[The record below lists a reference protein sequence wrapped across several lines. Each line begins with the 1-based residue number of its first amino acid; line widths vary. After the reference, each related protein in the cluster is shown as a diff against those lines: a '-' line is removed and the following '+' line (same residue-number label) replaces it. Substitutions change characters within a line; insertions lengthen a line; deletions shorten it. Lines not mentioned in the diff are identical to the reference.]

1 MSSQDCMY
9 SIEISAFF
17 MFLNDEKGFS
27 DHTIKSYK
35 NDINKFLNFL
45 LERKIELKEVSKIEI
60 RDFLADQYDLGL
72 SKKTIARRLAS
83 IKSLFKF
90 LFNSNFVT
98 KNPTLFLSSPK
109 ISKKLPDFIDEKMIN
124 ELMNQ
129 PDLGSEKG
137 LRDKAVLELFYSTGM
152 RLSELINLNISSVD
166 DKNNLIRVTGKGS
179 KERLIPFGKRAKF
192 SIEKYLKKRALNWNS
207 LNKEIP
213 LFVNNKNERVP
224 RRTIQRR
231 ISNYI
236 KMIASGKRLGPHTLR
251 HTFATH
257 LMDRG
262 ADIRA
267 VGDLLGHS
275 SLSSTQV
282 YTHVKPER
290 MKQVYKQSHPRG
302 EK

>member
-9 SIEISAFF
+9 STEISAFF
-17 MFLNDEKGFS
+17 TFLIDEKGFS
-27 DHTIKSYK
+27 DHTINSYK

-45 LERKIELKEVSKIEI
+45 LERKIELREVSKIEI

-90 LFNSNFVT
+90 LFNSRFVS
-98 KNPTLFLSSPK
+98 KNPTLFLSTPK
-109 ISKKLPDFIDEKMIN
+109 TSKKLPDFVDEKMIN

-129 PDLGSEKG
+129 PDLGTEKG

-166 DKNNLIRVTGKGS
+166 DKNNLIKVTGKGS

-192 SIEKYLKKRALNWNS
+192 SIEKYLNKRALNWNS
-207 LNKEIP
+207 LNEEIP
-213 LFVNNKNERVP
+213 LFVNNKNERLP

>member
-1 MSSQDCMY
+1 MNSQNCMY
-9 SIEISAFF
+9 RNEISAFF
-17 MFLNDEKGFS
+17 IFLDDEKGFS
-27 DHTIKSYK
+27 VHTIKSYK

-45 LERKIELKEVSKIEI
+45 LERKIELREVSKIEI

-90 LFNSNFVT
+90 LFNSSFVT

-166 DKNNLIRVTGKGS
+166 DKNSLIRVTGKGS

-192 SIEKYLKKRALNWNS
+192 YIQKYLKRRSLNWNS
-207 LNKEIP
+207 SNKEVP
-213 LFVNNKNERVP
+213 LFVNDKNERVP

-236 KMIASGKRLGPHTLR
+236 KLIAIGKRLGPHTLR

-290 MKQVYKQSHPRG
+290 MKEVYKQSHPRG

>member
-90 LFNSNFVT
+90 LFNSSFVT
-98 KNPTLFLSSPK
+98 KNPTLFLSTPK
-109 ISKKLPDFIDEKMIN
+109 MSKKLPDFIDEKMIN

>member
-1 MSSQDCMY
+1 MSKSNFD
-9 SIEISAFF
+9 AFII
-17 MFLNDEKGFS
+17 FLSEEKGFS

-35 NDINKFLNFL
+35 SDINKFLSFL
-45 LERKIELKEVSKIEI
+45 IEKNIDLKKVSKKEI

-83 IKSLFKF
+83 IKSFFKF
-90 LFNSNFVT
+90 LLNSNYASY
-98 KNPTLFLSSPK
+98 NPTLFLATPK
-109 ISKKLPDFIDEKMIN
+109 ISKKLPDFIETKMID
-124 ELMNQ
+124 ELMDQ
-129 PDLGSEKG
+129 PDHHTEKG
-137 LRDKAVLELFYSTGM
+137 LRDKAILELFYSTGM

-166 DKNNLIRVTGKGS
+166 DKNNLIKVFGKGS
-179 KERLIPFGKRAKF
+179 KERLIPFGKRAKLCL
-192 SIEKYLKKRALNWNS
+192 EDY
-207 LNKEIP
+207 LNKRVLRWSSSNNDVP
-213 LFVNNKNERVP
+213 LFVNGKNKRIP

-236 KMIASGKRLGPHTLR
+236 KMISSGKRLGPHTLR

-257 LMDRG
+257 LMERG

-282 YTHVKPER
+282 YTHVKPEK
-290 MKQVYKQSHPRG
+290 MKEVYKQSHPRG

>member
-1 MSSQDCMY
+1 MFKPNSD
-9 SIEISAFF
+9 AFVI
-17 MFLNDEKGFS
+17 FLSEEKGFS

-35 NDINKFLNFL
+35 NDINKFLSFL
-45 LERKIELKEVSKIEI
+45 IERSIDLKKVSKKEI

-83 IKSLFKF
+83 IKSFFKF
-90 LFNSNFVT
+90 LLNSNYVSN
-98 KNPTLFLSSPK
+98 NPTLFLSTPK
-109 ISKKLPDFIDEKMIN
+109 ISKKLPDFIETKMID
-124 ELMNQ
+124 ELMDQ
-129 PDLGSEKG
+129 PDHHTEKG
-137 LRDKAVLELFYSTGM
+137 LRDKAILELFYSTGM

-166 DKNNLIRVTGKGS
+166 DKNNLIKVFGKGS
-179 KERLIPFGKRAKF
+179 KERLIPFGKRAKLCL
-192 SIEKYLKKRALNWNS
+192 EDYLNKRVLRWNS
-207 LNKEIP
+207 SNKDIP
-213 LFVNNKNERVP
+213 LFVNGKNERVP

-236 KMIASGKRLGPHTLR
+236 KMISSGKRLGPHTLR

-257 LMDRG
+257 LMERG

-282 YTHVKPER
+282 YTHVKPEK
-290 MKQVYKQSHPRG
+290 MKEVYKQSHPRG

>member
-1 MSSQDCMY
+1 MSKSNFD
-9 SIEISAFF
+9 AFII
-17 MFLNDEKGFS
+17 FLSEEKGFS

-35 NDINKFLNFL
+35 SDINKFLSFL
-45 LERKIELKEVSKIEI
+45 IEKNIDLKKVSKKEI

-83 IKSLFKF
+83 IKSFFKF
-90 LFNSNFVT
+90 LLNSNYVSY
-98 KNPTLFLSSPK
+98 NPTLFLSTPK
-109 ISKKLPDFIDEKMIN
+109 ISKKLPDFIETKMID
-124 ELMNQ
+124 ELMDQ
-129 PDLGSEKG
+129 PDHHTEKG
-137 LRDKAVLELFYSTGM
+137 LRDKAILELFYSTGM
-152 RLSELINLNISSVD
+152 RLSELINLNIGSVD
-166 DKNNLIRVTGKGS
+166 DKNNLIKVFGKGS
-179 KERLIPFGKRAKF
+179 KERLIPFGKRAKLCL
-192 SIEKYLKKRALNWNS
+192 EDYLKKRVLRWS
-207 LNKEIP
+207 SSNKDIP
-213 LFVNNKNERVP
+213 LFVNGKNKRIP

-236 KMIASGKRLGPHTLR
+236 KMISSGKRLGPHTLR

-257 LMDRG
+257 LMERG

-282 YTHVKPER
+282 YTHVKPEK
-290 MKQVYKQSHPRG
+290 MKEVYKQSHPRG

>member
-1 MSSQDCMY
+1 MHST
-9 SIEISAFF
+9 EISAFF
-17 MFLNDEKGFS
+17 IFLNDEKGFS
-27 DHTIKSYK
+27 NHTIKSYK

-90 LFNSNFVT
+90 LFNSSFVT
-98 KNPTLFLSSPK
+98 KNPTLFLSTPK
-109 ISKKLPDFIDEKMIN
+109 VSKKLPDFVDEKMIN

-129 PDLGSEKG
+129 PDLGTEKG

-166 DKNNLIRVTGKGS
+166 DKNNLIKVTGKGS

-192 SIEKYLKKRALNWNS
+192 SIEKYLNKRALNWKS
-207 LNKEIP
+207 LNEEIP
-213 LFVNNKNERVP
+213 LFVNNKNERLP
-224 RRTIQRR
+224 RRTVQRR

-236 KMIASGKRLGPHTLR
+236 KMIANGKRLGPHTLR

-290 MKQVYKQSHPRG
+290 MKEVYKQSHPRG

>member
-9 SIEISAFF
+9 STEISAFF
-17 MFLNDEKGFS
+17 TFLIDEKGFS
-27 DHTIKSYK
+27 DHTINSYK

-45 LERKIELKEVSKIEI
+45 LERKIELREVSKIEI

-90 LFNSNFVT
+90 LFNSSFVI
-98 KNPTLFLSSPK
+98 KNPTLFLSTPK
-109 ISKKLPDFIDEKMIN
+109 MSKKLPDFIDEKMIN

-129 PDLGSEKG
+129 PDIGSEKG

-192 SIEKYLKKRALNWNS
+192 SIENYLNKRALS
-207 LNKEIP
+207 LSSSNNEVP
-213 LFVNNKNERVP
+213 LFVNDKNERVP

-290 MKQVYKQSHPRG
+290 MKEVYKQSHPRG

>member
-1 MSSQDCMY
+1 MHST
-9 SIEISAFF
+9 EISAFF
-17 MFLNDEKGFS
+17 IFLNDEKGFS
-27 DHTIKSYK
+27 NHTIKSYK
-35 NDINKFLNFL
+35 NDISKFLNFL

-90 LFNSNFVT
+90 LFNSRFVS
-98 KNPTLFLSSPK
+98 KNPTLFLSTPK
-109 ISKKLPDFIDEKMIN
+109 TSKKLPDFVDEKMIN

-129 PDLGSEKG
+129 PDLGTEKG

-166 DKNNLIRVTGKGS
+166 DKNNLIKVTGKGS

-192 SIEKYLKKRALNWNS
+192 SIEKYLNKRALNWNS
-207 LNKEIP
+207 LNEEIP
-213 LFVNNKNERVP
+213 LFVNDKNERLP

-290 MKQVYKQSHPRG
+290 MKEVYKQSHPRG

>member
-1 MSSQDCMY
+1 MHST
-9 SIEISAFF
+9 EISAFF
-17 MFLNDEKGFS
+17 IFLNDEKGFS
-27 DHTIKSYK
+27 NHTIKSYK
-35 NDINKFLNFL
+35 NDISKFLNFL
-45 LERKIELKEVSKIEI
+45 LERNIELKEVSKIEI

-90 LFNSNFVT
+90 LFNSSFVT
-98 KNPTLFLSSPK
+98 KNPTLFLSTPK
-109 ISKKLPDFIDEKMIN
+109 MSKKLPDFIDEKMIN

-129 PDLGSEKG
+129 PDIGSEKG

-192 SIEKYLKKRALNWNS
+192 SIENYLNKRALS
-207 LNKEIP
+207 LSSSNNEVP
-213 LFVNNKNERVP
+213 LFVNDKNERVP

-290 MKQVYKQSHPRG
+290 MKEVYKQSHPRG

>member
-1 MSSQDCMY
+1 MSKSSLD
-9 SIEISAFF
+9 SFVI
-17 MFLNDEKGFS
+17 FLSEEKGFS

-35 NDINKFLNFL
+35 NDINKFLSFL
-45 LERKIELKEVSKIEI
+45 LEKSIGLKKVSKKEI

-83 IKSLFKF
+83 IKSFFKF
-90 LFNSNFVT
+90 LLNSNYVSY
-98 KNPTLFLSSPK
+98 NPTLFLSTPK
-109 ISKKLPDFIDEKMIN
+109 ISKKLPDFIETKMID
-124 ELMNQ
+124 ELMDQ
-129 PDLGSEKG
+129 PDHHTEKG
-137 LRDKAVLELFYSTGM
+137 LRDKAILELFYSTGM
-152 RLSELINLNISSVD
+152 RLSELINLNIGSVD
-166 DKNNLIRVTGKGS
+166 DKNNLIKVFGKGS
-179 KERLIPFGKRAKF
+179 KERLIPFGKRAKLCL
-192 SIEKYLKKRALNWNS
+192 EDY
-207 LNKEIP
+207 LNKRVLRWSSSNKDIP
-213 LFVNNKNERVP
+213 LFVNGKNKRIP

-236 KMIASGKRLGPHTLR
+236 KMISSGKRLGPHTLR

-257 LMDRG
+257 LMERG

-282 YTHVKPER
+282 YTHVKPEK
-290 MKQVYKQSHPRG
+290 MKEVYKQSHPRG

>member
-1 MSSQDCMY
+1 MSKSNLD
-9 SIEISAFF
+9 AFVI
-17 MFLNDEKGFS
+17 FLSEEKGFS

-35 NDINKFLNFL
+35 SDINKFLSFL
-45 LERKIELKEVSKIEI
+45 IEKNIDLKKVSKKEI

-83 IKSLFKF
+83 IKSFFKF
-90 LFNSNFVT
+90 LLNSNYVSY
-98 KNPTLFLSSPK
+98 NPTLFLLTPK
-109 ISKKLPDFIDEKMIN
+109 ISKKLPDFIETKMID
-124 ELMNQ
+124 ELMDQ
-129 PDLGSEKG
+129 PDHNTEKG
-137 LRDKAVLELFYSTGM
+137 LRDKAILELFYSTGM
-152 RLSELINLNISSVD
+152 RLSELINLNIGSVD
-166 DKNNLIRVTGKGS
+166 DKNNLIKVFGKGS
-179 KERLIPFGKRAKF
+179 KERLIPFGKRAKLCL
-192 SIEKYLKKRALNWNS
+192 EDY
-207 LNKEIP
+207 LNKRVLRWSSSNKDIP
-213 LFVNNKNERVP
+213 LFVNGKNKRIP

-236 KMIASGKRLGPHTLR
+236 KMISSGKRLGPHTLR

-257 LMDRG
+257 LMERG

-282 YTHVKPER
+282 YTHVKPEK
-290 MKQVYKQSHPRG
+290 MKEVYKQSHPRG

>member
-17 MFLNDEKGFS
+17 IFLNDEKGFS

-90 LFNSNFVT
+90 LFNSSFVT
-98 KNPTLFLSSPK
+98 KNPTLFLSTPK

-152 RLSELINLNISSVD
+152 RLSELISLNISSVD

-192 SIEKYLKKRALNWNS
+192 SIENYLKKRALNWNS

>member
-9 SIEISAFF
+9 SIEISSFF

-90 LFNSNFVT
+90 LFNSSFVT
-98 KNPTLFLSSPK
+98 KNPTLFLSTPK
-109 ISKKLPDFIDEKMIN
+109 MSKKLPDFIDEKMIN

-152 RLSELINLNISSVD
+152 RLSELISLNISSVD

>member
-17 MFLNDEKGFS
+17 IFLNDEKGFS

-35 NDINKFLNFL
+35 NDINKFLYFL
-45 LERKIELKEVSKIEI
+45 SERKIELKEVSKIEI

-90 LFNSNFVT
+90 LFNSSFVT
-98 KNPTLFLSSPK
+98 KNPTLFLSTPK
-109 ISKKLPDFIDEKMIN
+109 MSKKLPDFIDEKMIN

-152 RLSELINLNISSVD
+152 RLSELISLNISSVD

-231 ISNYI
+231 ISSYI

>member
-1 MSSQDCMY
+1 MSKSNFD
-9 SIEISAFF
+9 AFII
-17 MFLNDEKGFS
+17 FLSEEKGFS

-35 NDINKFLNFL
+35 SDINKFLSFL
-45 LERKIELKEVSKIEI
+45 IEKNIDLKKVSKKEI

-83 IKSLFKF
+83 IKSFFKF
-90 LFNSNFVT
+90 LLNSNYASY
-98 KNPTLFLSSPK
+98 NPTLFLATPK
-109 ISKKLPDFIDEKMIN
+109 ISKKLPDFIETKMID
-124 ELMNQ
+124 ELMDQ
-129 PDLGSEKG
+129 PDHNTEKG
-137 LRDKAVLELFYSTGM
+137 LRDKAILELFYSTGM
-152 RLSELINLNISSVD
+152 RLSELINLNIGSVD
-166 DKNNLIRVTGKGS
+166 DKNNLIKVFGKGS
-179 KERLIPFGKRAKF
+179 KERLIPFGKRAKLCL
-192 SIEKYLKKRALNWNS
+192 EDYLKKRVLRWS
-207 LNKEIP
+207 SSNKDIP
-213 LFVNNKNERVP
+213 LFVNGKNKRIP

-236 KMIASGKRLGPHTLR
+236 KMISSGKRLGPHTLR

-257 LMDRG
+257 LMERG

-282 YTHVKPER
+282 YTHVKPEK
-290 MKQVYKQSHPRG
+290 MKEVYKQSHPRG

>member
-1 MSSQDCMY
+1 MSKSNFD
-9 SIEISAFF
+9 AFVI
-17 MFLNDEKGFS
+17 FLSEEKGFS

-35 NDINKFLNFL
+35 NDINKFLSFL
-45 LERKIELKEVSKIEI
+45 LEKSIDLKKVSKKEI

-83 IKSLFKF
+83 IKSFFKF
-90 LFNSNFVT
+90 LLNSNYVSY
-98 KNPTLFLSSPK
+98 NPTLFLSTPK
-109 ISKKLPDFIDEKMIN
+109 ISKKLPDFIETKMID
-124 ELMNQ
+124 ELMDQ
-129 PDLGSEKG
+129 PDHHTEKG
-137 LRDKAVLELFYSTGM
+137 LRDKAILELFYSTGM
-152 RLSELINLNISSVD
+152 RLSELINLNIGSVD
-166 DKNNLIRVTGKGS
+166 DKNNLIKVFGKGS
-179 KERLIPFGKRAKF
+179 KERLIPFGKRAKLCL
-192 SIEKYLKKRALNWNS
+192 EDYLKKRVLRWS
-207 LNKEIP
+207 SSNKDIP
-213 LFVNNKNERVP
+213 LFVNGKNKRIP

-236 KMIASGKRLGPHTLR
+236 KMISSGKRLGPHTLR

-257 LMDRG
+257 LMERG

-282 YTHVKPER
+282 YTHVKPEK
-290 MKQVYKQSHPRG
+290 MKEVYKQSHPRG

>member
-17 MFLNDEKGFS
+17 IFLNDEKGFS

-90 LFNSNFVT
+90 LFNSSFVT
-98 KNPTLFLSSPK
+98 KNPTLFLSTPK
-109 ISKKLPDFIDEKMIN
+109 MSKKLPDFIDEKMIN

-152 RLSELINLNISSVD
+152 RLSELISLNISSVD
-166 DKNNLIRVTGKGS
+166 DKNNLIRVTGKGG
-179 KERLIPFGKRAKF
+179 KERLIPYGKRAKF
-192 SIEKYLKKRALNWNS
+192 SIEKYLKKRALYWNS
-207 LNKEIP
+207 LNKDVP

>member
-1 MSSQDCMY
+1 MY

-60 RDFLADQYDLGL
+60 RDFLANQYDLGL

-90 LFNSNFVT
+90 LFNSSFVT
-98 KNPTLFLSSPK
+98 KNPTLFLSTPK
-109 ISKKLPDFIDEKMIN
+109 MSKKLPDFIDEKMIN

-152 RLSELINLNISSVD
+152 RLSELISLNISSVD

>member
-1 MSSQDCMY
+1 MSKSNLD
-9 SIEISAFF
+9 AFVI
-17 MFLNDEKGFS
+17 FLSEEKGFS

-35 NDINKFLNFL
+35 NDINKFLSFL
-45 LERKIELKEVSKIEI
+45 LEKSIDLKKVSKKEI

-83 IKSLFKF
+83 IKSFFKF
-90 LFNSNFVT
+90 LLNSNYVSY
-98 KNPTLFLSSPK
+98 NPTLFLSTPK
-109 ISKKLPDFIDEKMIN
+109 ISKKLPDFIETKMID
-124 ELMNQ
+124 ELMDQ
-129 PDLGSEKG
+129 PDHHTEKG
-137 LRDKAVLELFYSTGM
+137 LRDKAILELFYSTGM
-152 RLSELINLNISSVD
+152 RLSELINLNIGSVD
-166 DKNNLIRVTGKGS
+166 DKNNLIKVFGKGS
-179 KERLIPFGKRAKF
+179 KERLIPFGKRAKLCL
-192 SIEKYLKKRALNWNS
+192 EDYLKKRVLRWS
-207 LNKEIP
+207 SSNKDIP
-213 LFVNNKNERVP
+213 LFVNGKNKRIP

-236 KMIASGKRLGPHTLR
+236 KMISSGKRLGPHTLR

-257 LMDRG
+257 LMERG

-282 YTHVKPER
+282 YTHVKPEK
-290 MKQVYKQSHPRG
+290 MKEVYKQSHPRG

>member
-1 MSSQDCMY
+1 MY
-9 SIEISAFF
+9 RNEISAFF
-17 MFLNDEKGFS
+17 IFLDDEKGFS
-27 DHTIKSYK
+27 VHTIKSYK

-45 LERKIELKEVSKIEI
+45 LERKIELREVSKIEI

-90 LFNSNFVT
+90 LFNSSFVT

-192 SIEKYLKKRALNWNS
+192 SIENYLNKRALS
-207 LNKEIP
+207 LSSSNNEVP
-213 LFVNNKNERVP
+213 LFVNDKNERVP

-290 MKQVYKQSHPRG
+290 MKEVYKQSHPRG

>member
-1 MSSQDCMY
+1 MY

-90 LFNSNFVT
+90 LFNSSFVT
-98 KNPTLFLSSPK
+98 KNPTLFLSTPK
-109 ISKKLPDFIDEKMIN
+109 MSKKLPDFIDEKMIN

>member
-1 MSSQDCMY
+1 MSKSSFD
-9 SIEISAFF
+9 AFVI
-17 MFLNDEKGFS
+17 FLSEEKGFS

-35 NDINKFLNFL
+35 NDINKFLSFL
-45 LERKIELKEVSKIEI
+45 LKKGIDLKKVSKKEI

-83 IKSLFKF
+83 IKSFFKF
-90 LFNSNFVT
+90 LLNSNYVSY
-98 KNPTLFLSSPK
+98 NPTLFLSTPK
-109 ISKKLPDFIDEKMIN
+109 ISKKLPDFIEIKMMD
-124 ELMNQ
+124 ELMDQ
-129 PDLGSEKG
+129 PDHHTEKG
-137 LRDKAVLELFYSTGM
+137 LRDKAILELFYSTGM
-152 RLSELINLNISSVD
+152 RLSELINLNIGSVD
-166 DKNNLIRVTGKGS
+166 DKNNLIKVFGKGS
-179 KERLIPFGKRAKF
+179 KERLIPFGKRAKLCL
-192 SIEKYLKKRALNWNS
+192 EDYLKKRVLRWS
-207 LNKEIP
+207 SSNKDIP
-213 LFVNNKNERVP
+213 LFVNGKNKRIP

-236 KMIASGKRLGPHTLR
+236 KMISSGKRLGPHTLR

-257 LMDRG
+257 LMERG

-282 YTHVKPER
+282 YTHVKPEK
-290 MKQVYKQSHPRG
+290 MKEVYKQSHPRG

>member
-9 SIEISAFF
+9 STEISAFF
-17 MFLNDEKGFS
+17 TFLIDEKGFS
-27 DHTIKSYK
+27 DHTINSYK

-45 LERKIELKEVSKIEI
+45 LERKIELREVSKIEI

-90 LFNSNFVT
+90 LFNSRFVS
-98 KNPTLFLSSPK
+98 KNPTLFLSTPK
-109 ISKKLPDFIDEKMIN
+109 TSKKLPDFVDEKMIN

-129 PDLGSEKG
+129 PDLGTEKG

-166 DKNNLIRVTGKGS
+166 DKNNLIKVTGKGS

-192 SIEKYLKKRALNWNS
+192 SIEKYLNKRALNWNS
-207 LNKEIP
+207 LNEEIP
-213 LFVNNKNERVP
+213 LFVNNKNERLP

-290 MKQVYKQSHPRG
+290 MKEVYKQSHPRG

>member
-1 MSSQDCMY
+1 MTSQDCMY
-9 SIEISAFF
+9 STEISAFF
-17 MFLNDEKGFS
+17 TFLIDEKGFS
-27 DHTIKSYK
+27 DHTINSYK

-45 LERKIELKEVSKIEI
+45 LERKIELREVSKIEI

-90 LFNSNFVT
+90 LFNSSFVI
-98 KNPTLFLSSPK
+98 KNPTLFLSTPK
-109 ISKKLPDFIDEKMIN
+109 MSKKLPDFIDEKMIN

-129 PDLGSEKG
+129 PDIGSEKG

-192 SIEKYLKKRALNWNS
+192 SIENYLNKRALS
-207 LNKEIP
+207 LSSSNNEVP
-213 LFVNNKNERVP
+213 LFVNDKNERVP

-290 MKQVYKQSHPRG
+290 MKEVYKQSHPRG

>member
-35 NDINKFLNFL
+35 NDINKFLYFL
-45 LERKIELKEVSKIEI
+45 SERKIELKEVSKIEI

-90 LFNSNFVT
+90 LFNSSFVT
-98 KNPTLFLSSPK
+98 KNPTLFLSTPK
-109 ISKKLPDFIDEKMIN
+109 MSKKLPDFIDEKMIN

-152 RLSELINLNISSVD
+152 RLSELISLNISSVD

-179 KERLIPFGKRAKF
+179 KDRLIPFGKRAKF

-231 ISNYI
+231 ISSYI